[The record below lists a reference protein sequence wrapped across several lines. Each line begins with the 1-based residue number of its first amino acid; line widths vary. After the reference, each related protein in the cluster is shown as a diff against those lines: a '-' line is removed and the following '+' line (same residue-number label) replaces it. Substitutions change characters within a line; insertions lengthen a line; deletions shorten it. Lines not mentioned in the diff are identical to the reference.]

1 MNLYLDLEN
10 IQEKDYKPFANY
22 IIKNIQKYVI
32 DNYNSARASKLEK
45 FINDN
50 NVIKYKY
57 IKKYTT
63 VNELYRLAVSNLLI
77 KNETDSV
84 LKIYVNNNILIPD
97 TYTKLINIINFLEY
111 GNLSVS
117 KYALLTTAIDNIA
130 DNIDGLYKQFEI
142 EES

>member
-117 KYALLTTAIDNIA
+117 NYALLTTAIDNIA